1 VYDTAELGSQQA
13 YLRAQLE
20 GADFIVG
27 PLLGADVEQV
37 IAQAGFVPTLALNVA
52 QTDTPSLQSFYQFA
66 LASADEARAI
76 AASAAASGATTAI
89 ALVRS
94 NDRGYALLD
103 NFRDEFAAHGGELL
117 DFSGYAPGA
126 QDFSQQ
132 IMGLMNITRSAQ
144 RQRRLA
150 ANLGVPVQFEPR
162 LRQDVD
168 LIFIQAD
175 ASTGRLLAPQLRYQ
189 GTGDIPIYATS
200 EIYQPGSDTR
210 DTDLNG
216 VIFPDAP
223 AVVAPDGAAAELQRA
238 LQDYWPRRGGQVRL
252 YSMGFDAHELVE
264 PLYNGSRVWPVRGMS
279 GDLELDTQGKI
290 HRSLP
295 LAQFR
300 NGRPVA
306 LEQPRGAIDT
316 RTLTGNR

>member
-1 VYDTAELGSQQA
+1 
-13 YLRAQLE
+13 
-20 GADFIVG
+20 
-27 PLLGADVEQV
+27 
-37 IAQAGFVPTLALNVA
+37 
-52 QTDTPSLQSFYQFA
+52 
-66 LASADEARAI
+66 
-76 AASAAASGATTAI
+76 
-89 ALVRS
+89 
-94 NDRGYALLD
+94 
-103 NFRDEFAAHGGELL
+103 
-117 DFSGYAPGA
+117 
-126 QDFSQQ
+126 
-132 IMGLMNITRSAQ
+132 
-144 RQRRLA
+144 
-150 ANLGVPVQFEPR
+150 
-162 LRQDVD
+162 
-168 LIFIQAD
+168 
-175 ASTGRLLAPQLRYQ
+175 
-189 GTGDIPIYATS
+189 
-200 EIYQPGSDTR
+200 
-210 DTDLNG
+210 LNG

-252 YSMGFDAHELVE
+252 YSKGFDAHELVE